1 MNEAHPMWERVQAQF
16 AAALLEPSL
25 ATPISVISERGEVAE
40 RFDIYRSSVVGGL
53 VRALAVR
60 FPAIERLVGQ
70 AFFAAMAGE
79 FVCRHPPTSPA
90 LLDYGEGFVGF
101 IATFEPATELPYLA
115 DVAQLENARV
125 RAYHA
130 ADVEPLSPQSLASV
144 PHENLAELTFE
155 IHPSVT
161 IVTSD
166 HPVVTIWSMN
176 VGEAEVGPIDRWIA
190 EDALVTR
197 PRACVETRRLAPGG
211 ALLLARLASGAELG
225 AAVQTASADTPN
237 FDLSVVL
244 AEALSAGFF
253 TAFRGDA

>member
-1 MNEAHPMWERVQAQF
+1 MWRVPSAICRRSPRAEPRNARF
-16 AAALLEPSL
+16 GHFRKRRGCRALL
-25 ATPISVISERGEVAE
+25 
-40 RFDIYRSSVVGGL
+40 DYRSSVVGGTCARWRFGSRL
-53 VRALAVR
+53 SSVSLGRRFSPQWRESSYVAIRPHLRRCSIMARASWVSSR
-60 FPAIERLVGQ
+60 PSN
-70 AFFAAMAGE
+70 
-79 FVCRHPPTSPA
+79 PPRNCPIWRMSRSS
-90 LLDYGEGFVGF
+90 
-101 IATFEPATELPYLA
+101 
-115 DVAQLENARV
+115 NARV

-190 EDALVTR
+190 EDALVTC